1 MDKDRGGLGDGMAYP
16 SNVLESFGTGCLLEL
31 RVRLAVDFLKSPLYA
46 NVVAEA
52 AKAGPGVP
60 PTDIA
65 VHALDVATALLTVS
79 EARGLV
85 EPLPDDDGL
94 NRQLRLQAARTARYS
109 VWQQLAGA
117 QLAAEEQPRVGPVPG
132 GRVFNG

>member
-1 MDKDRGGLGDGMAYP
+1 
-16 SNVLESFGTGCLLEL
+16 LEGFGTGALLDL
-31 RVRLAVDFLKSPLYA
+31 RVRLAMDLLRTSPMFTNFLPLSSGESLEQA
-46 NVVAEA
+46 
-52 AKAGPGVP
+52 PGML
-60 PTDIA
+60 A
-65 VHALDVATALLTVS
+65 VLALDVATALLAVS

-117 QLAAEEQPRVGPVPG
+117 RVAAEEQPRVGPVGGMPG

>member
-1 MDKDRGGLGDGMAYP
+1 MAYP
-16 SNVLESFGTGCLLEL
+16 SNVLEGFGTGCLLDL
-31 RVRLAVDFLKSPLYA
+31 RVRLAVDFLKSPMFEGMA
-46 NVVAEA
+46 VTAEEILP
-52 AKAGPGVP
+52 KAC
-60 PTDIA
+60 A
-65 VHALDVATALLTVS
+65 WFALEVSTELLALA

-85 EPLPDDDGL
+85 EPLPDDDVL

-117 QLAAEEQPRVGPVPG
+117 RVAAEEQPRVGPVPG

>member
-1 MDKDRGGLGDGMAYP
+1 MAYP
-16 SNVLESFGTGCLLEL
+16 SNVLEGFGTGALLDL
-31 RVRLAVDFLKSPLYA
+31 RVRLAMDLLRTSPMFTNFLPLSSGESLEQA
-46 NVVAEA
+46 
-52 AKAGPGVP
+52 PGML
-60 PTDIA
+60 A
-65 VHALDVATALLTVS
+65 VLALDVATALLAVS

-117 QLAAEEQPRVGPVPG
+117 RVAAEEQPRVGPVPG

>member
-1 MDKDRGGLGDGMAYP
+1 MAYP
-16 SNVLESFGTGCLLEL
+16 SNVLEGFGTGALLDL
-31 RVRLAVDFLKSPLYA
+31 RVRLAMDLLRTSPMFTNFLPLSSGESLEQA
-46 NVVAEA
+46 
-52 AKAGPGVP
+52 PGML
-60 PTDIA
+60 A
-65 VHALDVATALLTVS
+65 VLALDVATALLAVS

-117 QLAAEEQPRVGPVPG
+117 RVAAEEQPRVGPVGGMPG

>member
-1 MDKDRGGLGDGMAYP
+1 
-16 SNVLESFGTGCLLEL
+16 LEGFGTGALLDL
-31 RVRLAVDFLKSPLYA
+31 RVRLAMDLLRTSPMFTNFLPLSSGESLEQA
-46 NVVAEA
+46 
-52 AKAGPGVP
+52 PGML
-60 PTDIA
+60 A
-65 VHALDVATALLTVS
+65 VLALDVATALLAVS

-117 QLAAEEQPRVGPVPG
+117 RVAAEEQPRVGPVPG

>member
-1 MDKDRGGLGDGMAYP
+1 MAYP
-16 SNVLESFGTGCLLEL
+16 SNVLEGFGTGALLDL
-31 RVRLAVDFLKSPLYA
+31 RVRLAMDLLRTSPMFTNFLPLSSGESLEQA
-46 NVVAEA
+46 
-52 AKAGPGVP
+52 PGML
-60 PTDIA
+60 A
-65 VHALDVATALLTVS
+65 VLALDVATALLAVS

-117 QLAAEEQPRVGPVPG
+117 RVASEEQPRVGPVGGMPG

>member
-1 MDKDRGGLGDGMAYP
+1 MLD
-16 SNVLESFGTGCLLEL
+16 L

-46 NVVAEA
+46 NVVAE
-52 AKAGPGVP
+52 GVELGTEDNP
-60 PTDIA
+60 RDIA
-65 VHALDVATALLTVS
+65 VHALDVATALLAVS

-117 QLAAEEQPRVGPVPG
+117 RVAAEEQPRVGPVGPLA
-132 GRVFNG
+132 GRTFNG